1 MDIQDNNQNSQQPA
15 QQPEAKQQPVQHQQ
29 NQQAQQQTASQQQ
42 AAQKSNQYHKPGWK
56 TKLKEFSKECWRVL
70 RVTKK
75 PDKVEFQTIV
85 KVAGIGILV
94 IGFIGFLIHLVKE
107 LFL

>member
-1 MDIQDNNQNSQQPA
+1 MDNLQDNTQPQA
-15 QQPEAKQQPVQHQQ
+15 QPQQQPVQTQQ
-29 NQQAQQQTASQQQ
+29 NQQQASQQN
-42 AAQKSNQYHKPGWK
+42 AQQHSNQKPQGPTWK
-56 TKLKEFSKECWRVL
+56 TKLKEFGKECWRVL

-75 PDKVEFQTIV
+75 PDKFEFRTFV
-85 KVAGIGILV
+85 KVAGIGILL